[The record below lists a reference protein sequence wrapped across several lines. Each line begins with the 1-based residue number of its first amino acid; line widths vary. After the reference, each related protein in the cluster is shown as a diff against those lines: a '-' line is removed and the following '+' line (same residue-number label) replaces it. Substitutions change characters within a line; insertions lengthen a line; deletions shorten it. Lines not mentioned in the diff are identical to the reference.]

1 MAQKTTTSNK
11 LSHALKK
18 YVPSDRVHIDD
29 LTLSVYSRCADFYEY
44 RPQVVVKARTEDEVR
59 DVLRVAN
66 EHRVPVTFRAAG
78 TSLSGQALGTGIIC
92 DISGGFQRIEPRD
105 EGNLVWFQPG
115 PTVEMVDRVLLPLGK
130 RIGPDPGSTKAARMG
145 GVIANNASGM
155 TCGVKFNSYH
165 TLHSL
170 RVVLIDGSVYDSA
183 LEADHVRFEGDQKR
197 LAEGLLVL
205 RKEVLEDTELVEK
218 IKKKFSIKCVT
229 GYGINAFVD
238 FERPLDIFVH
248 LMVGS
253 EGTLGFVSEGTLKT
267 RPLNPARS
275 SSMLLFEG
283 IKSCA
288 AAVPVIEDMGAQALE
303 LENDATLKA
312 YHAIPGLPDF
322 VYTHPDGACALL
334 IDFWRE
340 NDDELEKV
348 VQQVEPK
355 VRQCA
360 GLIDMSPFTRR
371 PEEHHTLWDARSQ
384 LFGVL
389 GEIRPPGTTL
399 VTEDMAVPLD
409 ELVPFV
415 QGLEALYAKHG
426 YGDALIAGHASA
438 GNLHFFIIDDLS
450 DKKSLK
456 RYKAFM
462 QDAVA
467 LVADDLNG
475 SLKAEHGTGRVV
487 APFVEREWGAKAYGI
502 MKRLKVLADP
512 DGLLNPGVIIT
523 DDPDVYFKNMKLA
536 PAVWPGIDKCVE
548 CGFCEHVCPSRIPAL
563 TPRQRIQASRKHAEH
578 LEAGRH
584 KQAKVLWHEYEYGGV
599 QMCAADGMCHTQC
612 PVKINVADWTDYLRA
627 AEKGHIERG
636 LAMLMAKHFHL
647 VEDVLKGAMDIGTL
661 ANHLGHTM
669 EHVTAALHHLVPI
682 SPVWSDAMGS
692 APPEVVAE
700 VEDAD
705 FAYYPACVTRMMGS
719 SAAGKKSVAE
729 TVLEVAQR
737 AGIKL
742 FVGKDTKGTCCSQ
755 MFSHNGF
762 EGAYAFMAN
771 YMVERM
777 WQWSRGARI
786 PIVCDVTSCTKTL
799 TDELAKPL
807 TDENARRY
815 KKLHIIDINEWLKD
829 DVLPKLKITSKFQS
843 VVLHPTCA
851 CVESG
856 DDQAMREVAEAC
868 AERVTVPLN
877 WGCCGIAGN
886 RGFLHPELSDGA
898 QHSELEEVARES
910 YDGYYSVART
920 CEIGLSQRSAKNY
933 ESIIYLVEEATR

>member
-44 RPQVVVKARTEDEVR
+44 HPQVVVKARTEDEVR

-322 VYTHPDGACALL
+322 VYTHRDGACALI

-340 NDDELEKV
+340 KL
-348 VQQVEPK
+348 
-355 VRQCA
+355 
-360 GLIDMSPFTRR
+360 L
-371 PEEHHTLWDARSQ
+371 
-384 LFGVL
+384 
-389 GEIRPPGTTL
+389 
-399 VTEDMAVPLD
+399 
-409 ELVPFV
+409 
-415 QGLEALYAKHG
+415 
-426 YGDALIAGHASA
+426 
-438 GNLHFFIIDDLS
+438 
-450 DKKSLK
+450 KK
-456 RYKAFM
+456 
-462 QDAVA
+462 
-467 LVADDLNG
+467 
-475 SLKAEHGTGRVV
+475 
-487 APFVEREWGAKAYGI
+487 
-502 MKRLKVLADP
+502 
-512 DGLLNPGVIIT
+512 
-523 DDPDVYFKNMKLA
+523 
-536 PAVWPGIDKCVE
+536 
-548 CGFCEHVCPSRIPAL
+548 
-563 TPRQRIQASRKHAEH
+563 
-578 LEAGRH
+578 
-584 KQAKVLWHEYEYGGV
+584 
-599 QMCAADGMCHTQC
+599 
-612 PVKINVADWTDYLRA
+612 
-627 AEKGHIERG
+627 
-636 LAMLMAKHFHL
+636 
-647 VEDVLKGAMDIGTL
+647 
-661 ANHLGHTM
+661 
-669 EHVTAALHHLVPI
+669 
-682 SPVWSDAMGS
+682 
-692 APPEVVAE
+692 
-700 VEDAD
+700 
-705 FAYYPACVTRMMGS
+705 
-719 SAAGKKSVAE
+719 
-729 TVLEVAQR
+729 
-737 AGIKL
+737 
-742 FVGKDTKGTCCSQ
+742 
-755 MFSHNGF
+755 
-762 EGAYAFMAN
+762 
-771 YMVERM
+771 
-777 WQWSRGARI
+777 
-786 PIVCDVTSCTKTL
+786 
-799 TDELAKPL
+799 
-807 TDENARRY
+807 
-815 KKLHIIDINEWLKD
+815 
-829 DVLPKLKITSKFQS
+829 
-843 VVLHPTCA
+843 
-851 CVESG
+851 
-856 DDQAMREVAEAC
+856 
-868 AERVTVPLN
+868 
-877 WGCCGIAGN
+877 
-886 RGFLHPELSDGA
+886 
-898 QHSELEEVARES
+898 
-910 YDGYYSVART
+910 
-920 CEIGLSQRSAKNY
+920 
-933 ESIIYLVEEATR
+933 